1 MSSVLTPAQI
11 FSFYHTRLT
20 EVLTKHNPTGL
31 NTIGKLLR
39 QFPNKEHQVYI
50 QICKKC
56 GVKPVD
62 RPTLDDFEDGVVKPL
77 QQKPMDARIVQWLSM
92 NNFEK
97 YVDTHHFQTMP
108 WEEFSAITSKG
119 KLIELGV
126 LPKDATVML
135 NAILMDSEENGL
147 GDKSSRSSKSD
158 FDVGENC
165 YTKIVMGNNKGDGE
179 EKWLNARV
187 TNVNDDNSFDIFVYN
202 AEALNVPPEAVNVP
216 REMLK
221 KLSENVQV
229 AVPNKARRPAKR
241 PQFQSGDRIRVFG
254 LRSHT
259 SYNGLCG
266 TVLLYVASERRYQV
280 RLDTNDVIAIKQ
292 RNVGP
297 IEGDDKGAG
306 MQAAGTKK
314 PKNGALKSDELM
326 LSELMNKLMQDNPNT
341 DPGKLGEFAAGYLLA
356 KRKMKTSGDS

>member
-56 GVKPVD
+56 GVEPVD
-62 RPTLDDFEDGVVKPL
+62 RPTLDDFENGVVKPL
-77 QQKPMDARIVQWLSM
+77 QQKPMDARIVNWLSM

-108 WEEFSAITSKG
+108 WEEFCAISSKG

-126 LPKDATVML
+126 LPRDATLLL
-135 NAILMDSEENGL
+135 NAMVQESEDNRI
-147 GDKSSRSSKSD
+147 GDNSSPSPKAD

-165 YTKIVMGNNKGDGE
+165 YTKIVMANNKGG

-229 AVPNKARRPAKR
+229 AVPDKVRRLKR
-241 PQFQSGDRIRVFG
+241 PQFQSGERVRVFG

-266 TVLLYVASERRYQV
+266 TVLLYVPSERRYQV

-297 IEGDDKGAG
+297 VEGDDKGTA
-306 MQAAGTKK
+306 MHAEPKK
-314 PKNGALKSDELM
+314 PKNGAKSDELM
-326 LSELMNKLMQDNPNT
+326 LSELMTKLMQDNPNT

-356 KRKMKTSGDS
+356 KRKMKTSGDN